1 MLVSPDTLAA
11 KLPAWLHEDAPQ
23 PHWVAGAS
31 SPAPEPVTEHE
42 PNPYPKPGAEPFEPA
57 PRRKFDHGR
66 MMSWNFEPEKWKGLF
81 DVDHP
86 IPIFTPK
93 TTTRPPPEFVRSNA
107 KVPFEEYD
115 DDEYDYED
123 YDHSLIDPLPPTK
136 PSIPPPPPADDCPP
150 CSRKCDGVNGI
161 QMQ

>member
-11 KLPAWLHEDAPQ
+11 KLPAWLQEDAFQ

-31 SPAPEPVTEHE
+31 SPAPEPYTEHE

-66 MMSWNFEPEKWKGLF
+66 IMSWNFEPEKWKELF
-81 DVDHP
+81 DADLPV
-86 IPIFTPK
+86 PIFTPK
-93 TTTRPPPEFVRSNA
+93 TTRPPPIVRSNA

-123 YDHSLIDPLPPTK
+123 YELIDPVPQTK